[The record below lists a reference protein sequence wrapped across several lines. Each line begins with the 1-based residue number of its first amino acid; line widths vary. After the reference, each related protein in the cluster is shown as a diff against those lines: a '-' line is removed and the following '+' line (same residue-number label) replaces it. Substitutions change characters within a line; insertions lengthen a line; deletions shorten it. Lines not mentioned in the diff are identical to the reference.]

1 MPTVDKD
8 RFPKFIIQIPEE
20 EFPDKLKIVV
30 TGRETFAGADAKKQQ
45 LAAEARSLAVGAA
58 GQPLTAPYFTKTYEE
73 GDFKKTINGKK
84 TAELKTPY
92 DEISLIVGYAHR
104 EDPEDETPVNV
115 NIFTT
120 TQSSYPSAR
129 STTYNLSGVFA
140 YNFTMVKYNMDA
152 DYITQYIKEATPVGQ
167 AGQVAAQFGTLIP
180 QVIAA
185 IMNPSLP
192 TPKQIASKVLGPAA
206 AKVQNAIAKGAET
219 VAKVKK
225 TTDQIQ
231 EIINAIK
238 ELITNPETAVQ
249 YVPVI
254 VGWLIKYVG
263 QEKISEIVYSFRG

>member
-120 TQSSYPSAR
+120 YR
-129 STTYNLSGVFA
+129 LYH
-140 YNFTMVKYNMDA
+140 
-152 DYITQYIKEATPVGQ
+152 
-167 AGQVAAQFGTLIP
+167 LIS
-180 QVIAA
+180 QVILMELH
-185 IMNPSLP
+185 ILRLKTQN
-192 TPKQIASKVLGPAA
+192 KVD
-206 AKVQNAIAKGAET
+206 
-219 VAKVKK
+219 KK
-225 TTDQIQ
+225 ERDKNE
-231 EIINAIK
+231 EI
-238 ELITNPETAVQ
+238 LC
-249 YVPVI
+249 
-254 VGWLIKYVG
+254 
-263 QEKISEIVYSFRG
+263 